1 MAHRK
6 FPPLGLNANRGGVV
20 SRAPSVRNQAKGNA
34 FGEFRPG
41 FVPEGHPTI
50 ARRFDAGLSRQYR
63 QVPEGLQRIQ
73 LLNLIFF
80 RPSGTRWSL
89 NRTTRR

>member
-1 MAHRK
+1 MPAFQKKAVGEGDQARR
-6 FPPLGLNANRGGVV
+6 NA
-20 SRAPSVRNQAKGNA
+20 SR
-34 FGEFRPG
+34 EFRQG

-50 ARRFDAGLSRQYR
+50 ARRFNAGLSRQYR
-63 QVPEGLQRIQ
+63 QVPEGRQRIQ

-80 RPSGTRWSL
+80 RPSGTWWFL